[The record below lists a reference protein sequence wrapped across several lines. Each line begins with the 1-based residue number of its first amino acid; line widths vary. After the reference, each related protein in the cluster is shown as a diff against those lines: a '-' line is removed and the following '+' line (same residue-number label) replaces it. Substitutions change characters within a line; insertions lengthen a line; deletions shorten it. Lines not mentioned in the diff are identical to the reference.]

1 MSTTSQHRLPRDLG
15 SQAGLDLGHCATL
28 IGETFK
34 LDPAGTWLSG
44 DAPTVAA
51 FLSARQAFDR
61 TSADLLPEIRAVF
74 AQAFAGANDWL
85 ASRPIASMRKPSAT
99 FVSRGAAVPVDRG
112 TLDKLAS
119 VTTNQSSDG
128 VGLDAK
134 IRRDSLDV
142 TLAIHVPGI
151 GTVILERSI
160 TSALEQVRFCPGRA
174 AEVRPSFRD
183 GAEVVEA
190 HEAIWSDST
199 STGAIAMAEG
209 SIPSV
214 KAIELQGRLLTISG
228 ACYGSSP
235 SAEAWILVPIEQWR
249 GPTLTHTQHCQAWD
263 LGQLERG
270 DLRGL
275 VVSWAGRRFVLGALM
290 QLVSPGRPDSH
301 RGTAATGRRAAQKT
315 EQMPLF

>member
-1 MSTTSQHRLPRDLG
+1 MDVVELRARVERFVRGHELLERGGAVTCLVSGGPDSTCLWHVLRENGYDVSAVHV
-15 SQAGLDLGHCATL
+15 AHGL
-28 IGETFK
+28 
-34 LDPAGTWLSG
+34 
-44 DAPTVAA
+44 
-51 FLSARQAFDR
+51 
-61 TSADLLPEIRAVF
+61 
-74 AQAFAGANDWL
+74 
-85 ASRPIASMRKPSAT
+85 
-99 FVSRGAAVPVDRG
+99 RGAE
-112 TLDKLAS
+112 S
-119 VTTNQSSDG
+119 EE
-128 VGLDAK
+128 DA
-134 IRRDSLDV
+134 
-142 TLAIHVPGI
+142 
-151 GTVILERSI
+151 
-160 TSALEQVRFCPGRA
+160 RFCR
-174 AEVRPSFRD
+174 EQL

-301 RGTAATGRRAAQKT
+301 RGTAATGRRAAPKT